1 MTSVWKRLQRVGKK
15 AAKFQFAASFQEL
28 TIECTQ
34 KWQPDKVRVVWIRR
48 NRRHSTKLHS
58 WQPGI
63 GNSYRGLVLW
73 QVPESLDITVTLFKE
88 PTAEEFEDKDW
99 TFVIENESKG
109 RRKVL
114 ASADVNMKK
123 YASATP
129 AQYNITLKLKP
140 LSVKV
145 VDATLKISL
154 SCVFLKEGKATDEDM
169 QSLASLMSMKQS
181 DIGNLDDFNE
191 SDDEATEER
200 RSSLGP
206 AHPHITAPRRPHSF
220 HSDLCPAE
228 SFPIFLPPEAVSFST
243 SACEQSPHSPTFSHT
258 SQTAPWQSEWRPPKC
273 QAPLAQTNFSPKFL
287 RISATHPEDPAV
299 AQKKQRVE
307 IPQFKRQLSTLSEED
322 QQSISPTTPG
332 SSCLTKPESSGTA
345 ERSRNLHF
353 GVTIVK
359 TSQGPSMASHP
370 TIARSSLHSEHSVE
384 FSKTKM
390 DQPDTNILRTFPP
403 KQSAIVSDTS
413 GSIPKPNAYSAIS
426 SSDLGV
432 LPPASLLSK
441 IGLGKSVREPAQ
453 ETLLHLSDAAILSG
467 AKSEK
472 QTILTNSQRQNLQ
485 KGTNVFI
492 SALSMPSVKERN
504 TWSTLY
510 SDKGTPEDD
519 SIVKFLSGQQATT
532 SLNQKKESDSHF
544 SSLTRGTTACCLEE
558 VPCDV
563 KGQAE
568 ISQTRLLYEKDTQ
581 RPVIKTTSHCIDD
594 KSVNVSAVKL
604 PLIPRENTSFPLQST
619 LQPEIPVE
627 ESLKKQCETYLESSC
642 SQYPEIPGMPT
653 SYQSQVIA
661 SKRLPS
667 FSMHLPQYL
676 DLIDTPFRQS
686 VGNMTNMTQFLP
698 ACPEICSVPGLASV
712 RSGVGYGN
720 IWNKD
725 TLWPEKIVVRE
736 LFFSCTPYAQEQD
749 ISNDDMNKNM
759 VNMSS
764 TCSHK
769 DGIAGFSSVSLK
781 TSLKPPKI
789 IGSLPL
795 CPEQRIIVGMP
806 SRQTIIGFD
815 DSWQVLKNV
824 ISERPLRSIFFLD
837 QDQWPQS
844 TAHLKCMIY
853 MLPSCSHE
861 ATIPGFPSATREKT
875 SKPFAPPT
883 QHLSMENILLTCRE
897 TTKNTALV
905 KDQSVIDSEET
916 TGMARYIAREKSSSD
931 SEELNQEIICHLK
944 LPTVTH
950 PILSILSLCPQQSK
964 TPGIPALDE
973 NSSQNKDWHT
983 LQKNIKERP
992 EKNRS
997 TCVVHWIQEDEKSVR
1012 SWKMVHMYG
1021 CCPQKTH
1028 IYGLPSSPCQ
1038 ELAMINLRHSYPKH
1052 VQILGIPSRTEQTL
1066 SLSCCK
1072 EWLSLKELSCDNM
1085 LVKKEMPVLCGAL
1098 GFIKAVEGISLMS
1111 SSCPLYA
1118 SVPGFPS
1125 ALTPSY
1131 DPNMMTLLQS
1141 INKPTLPG
1149 LSSLVQQQGLVLPCN
1164 FRLQDEI
1171 MLEWP
1176 MEWCLIQPLS
1186 CPRVARSPGFPSIQ
1200 HQMLADMVV
1209 TGGLLPTCP
1218 KHSKV
1223 CGIASKFTIQSDET
1237 EWNSKEWRSW
1247 KKLTRNPATLTVISD
1262 PKISFK
1268 EKEVV
1273 KIMVSMLPSCPKHS
1287 NTMGIPSKVVE
1298 RQVFIKE
1305 GPDMLKP
1312 FASFPE
1318 YSKIQGIPADNRA
1331 KEVESWF
1338 DTMQAFWTISLTRR
1352 IFKHQNDSLKEISY
1366 RHNAAM
1372 LSMLALCPKQ
1382 SLIPGFPSAAQPPPQ
1397 AVTTT
1402 MEKPSDSTQLM
1413 PCCPSKSNIVGCP
1426 TRYVSYSKVVGW
1438 PVGSKMTP
1446 GYIQFYT
1453 RSCPFTDRT
1462 KTVLC
1467 LKPPCQPSHIDCLPN
1482 MVNIVPSCPMKA
1494 SVLGL
1499 TSTHVHQSGNGWTF
1513 KTLLS
1518 SRWPSLDK
1526 KTLLKTISVTET
1538 VMNTE
1543 FEDDEQKKVNS
1554 LTCPVREIV
1563 RGLPSSNCETQKCLP
1578 LTHLSE
1584 VTKLCEDTKPTAETT
1599 KHVCSPL
1606 GMCKDEQG
1614 FWTVDEL
1621 CILEKGDLH
1630 CRMWH
1635 SVPDMSLVLSV
1646 KKSPPNMVPQIV
1658 ADASEPTSQ
1667 GQTNSEEQELEKIN
1681 ALYKEEG
1688 GEEITKNALGQEWE
1702 KANVTILDKETDV
1715 KIKTDIGVIKQYPT
1729 CPALSST
1736 CKGFAT
1742 ASTIDHCLQES
1753 EITRNKT
1760 QNKNEM
1766 GTNDHSCDSE
1776 ENADLIENSFSMTR
1790 CVQVHV
1796 GTKNRNK
1803 LFFLKDNCPRMTTI
1817 AGMPSKLLNADHIW
1831 PVNHTTIWTQP
1842 PTMEKYL
1849 HFFTL
1854 DVNEGRNKEQMVLM
1868 VPSCPT
1874 WSKHV
1879 GFPSLSESSISFGR
1893 LCPSCPY
1900 VSSISGLPSLRK
1912 NLNCFWISE
1921 HKSITHKKEKLP
1933 SISNTLSTL
1942 EDCAKYMISFL
1953 SSCPQTSCVK
1963 GLPSLRTNHLDEN
1976 PGPALSNINIAI
1988 HEDRSDIEGMKILP
2002 VLAKSFPSDSC
2013 IPSNVSNSNHP
2024 QKCNSFSIITLL
2036 PLCPAKSEMSGF
2048 PSMQKP
2054 DSKDWNIIQCP
2065 LWKKQMKE
2073 EPLLL
2078 FKNNEIH
2085 KDVQGILSLAQSCPR
2100 NSNIF
2105 GFPSVPNPG
2114 RTDLLDMSNI
2124 VSLSCPKISLIPG
2137 FPSSHPVGQWTVSK
2151 EQLSQPRFKENQEL
2165 LMYERD
2171 QDESAIKTMVS
2182 LVPSCS
2188 KTAQTPEFPCHP
2200 SPLNLYWEPNIVS
2213 LLSLCPKVSRILGF
2227 AQVARGRDVQWV
2239 SEKEPLLKKLL
2250 WNKIT
2255 CDMSVG
2261 KKDHLRNM
2269 VSLVP
2274 SCPEVACI
2282 PGFPCVPS
2290 PQVLFN
2296 GLNVVSILPLCQTV
2310 STISGFSSLEENNE
2324 NRWVD
2329 KISLMHR
2336 PQKTIFIMNNM
2347 ETDND
2352 NLAMAALCP
2361 SCPRAP
2367 KIPGFPSYPRYN
2379 MLSFLPVCPKVCS
2392 FPGSAS
2398 FQGASKFLWL
2408 SEEHILGRL
2417 SPTETC
2423 VRIHIPYEDEKTTKT
2438 MFALIPSC
2446 PQRSI
2451 IPGFPSAPLSKS
2463 KFNPNMIH
2471 FAPCCSRVSTIEGF
2485 SSTASTSSTNW
2496 LNETKAILKGPTKKT
2511 ADLIQTLSEQ
2521 YQLCSNN
2528 MVTLVTSCPKEA
2540 RICGFPSAPVANR
2553 PPNMVSLYGSAPCV
2567 SQVPGFPS
2575 ARMLSARHV
2584 RAQMWATRAVF
2595 FDVKCH
2601 SEKDFPSVNLSVKQ
2615 NVEEYKGIVAMAP
2628 MCPHLSET
2636 RGFTSIQQLYSV
2648 EKEENPSLTVMPPAQ
2663 STLLC
2668 CKGIEIEDHTEISS
2682 STEVTYVDKIADEDI
2697 QTVMNPPDTAEAV
2710 AGWEVL
2716 EAEGPVTEKCA
2727 ESSLSANKEE
2737 TGLVKAIVG
2746 VFHKGES
2753 KRTEGSSKHLPVANA
2768 DKLLSGSVKSDQ
2780 TSQQADGSASFG
2792 SPSLVT
2798 SSKSLLEWCKE
2809 VTQGHKGLKI
2819 TNFSTSWRNGLA
2831 FCAIL
2836 HHFHPEMIN
2845 YEILDPYDIKNNN
2858 KKAFDGFDVLG
2869 ISRLI
2874 ESSDMVTPTVPDRL
2888 IVMTYLNQIRTHFT
2902 GQELSVLHIEKD
2914 SSVSSYAVTGDLDNK
2929 EDPEAT
2935 VRYCAQK
2942 LQDEGITLKT
2952 NVASA
2957 FVDDNSDVRDMVPPP
2972 RTKQSQ
2978 GDGAGRSHSPVVP
2991 PRTSFLCKTGFSHV
3005 KDADLVKKRRS
3016 QRRSGS
3022 LDEGAKFESIASQDD
3037 MVLSQQKS
3045 KTARAEAAAKEE
3057 RQEGQDPNQY
3067 VLNEMEALEAEQNH
3081 IDNRAGAVERR
3092 LRQLLETGSD
3102 KVEEER
3108 LIQEWFVL
3116 VNKKNALI
3124 RRQDHLQLLLE
3135 EQDLE
3140 RRFELLKKELRD
3152 LMAIEEWQ
3160 KTPAHEQREHLL
3172 LQELVSLVNKR
3183 DELVQNM
3190 DAKERGA
3197 LEEDERLEQGLEQ
3210 RRRKYAK
3217 QQTECVLQ

>member
-206 AHPHITAPRRPHSF
+206 AHPHITESDRKSSFSISSALNPPGPAPPHPSVSSSLLPPYSQPPNTNQQTRPSHYAYSLPAFKQAHPPALPKIFQPGARSAPRRPHSF

-258 SQTAPWQSEWRPPKC
+258 SQTATSSIWRTKSVPSVSSVSPCLSSSSFPPGSFPVVLQQPPAPTQPRNIATTVVETGLVLTRPTSLPSAPETAPWQSEWRPPKC

-307 IPQFKRQLSTLSEED
+307 IPRLSSLPVGQSLKKKNEGELEFVASWTPPPHPITDHPSLPKPTSALYLSGPYLPPFPPPTTHTSTVTHSDQDAEFKRQLSTLSEED

-2746 VFHKGES
+2746 VFHKG
-2753 KRTEGSSKHLPVANA
+2753 
-2768 DKLLSGSVKSDQ
+2768 
-2780 TSQQADGSASFG
+2780 
-2792 SPSLVT
+2792 
-2798 SSKSLLEWCKE
+2798 
-2809 VTQGHKGLKI
+2809 
-2819 TNFSTSWRNGLA
+2819 
-2831 FCAIL
+2831 
-2836 HHFHPEMIN
+2836 
-2845 YEILDPYDIKNNN
+2845 
-2858 KKAFDGFDVLG
+2858 
-2869 ISRLI
+2869 
-2874 ESSDMVTPTVPDRL
+2874 
-2888 IVMTYLNQIRTHFT
+2888 
-2902 GQELSVLHIEKD
+2902 
-2914 SSVSSYAVTGDLDNK
+2914 
-2929 EDPEAT
+2929 
-2935 VRYCAQK
+2935 
-2942 LQDEGITLKT
+2942 
-2952 NVASA
+2952 
-2957 FVDDNSDVRDMVPPP
+2957 
-2972 RTKQSQ
+2972 
-2978 GDGAGRSHSPVVP
+2978 
-2991 PRTSFLCKTGFSHV
+2991 
-3005 KDADLVKKRRS
+3005 
-3016 QRRSGS
+3016 
-3022 LDEGAKFESIASQDD
+3022 
-3037 MVLSQQKS
+3037 
-3045 KTARAEAAAKEE
+3045 
-3057 RQEGQDPNQY
+3057 
-3067 VLNEMEALEAEQNH
+3067 
-3081 IDNRAGAVERR
+3081 
-3092 LRQLLETGSD
+3092 
-3102 KVEEER
+3102 
-3108 LIQEWFVL
+3108 
-3116 VNKKNALI
+3116 
-3124 RRQDHLQLLLE
+3124 
-3135 EQDLE
+3135 
-3140 RRFELLKKELRD
+3140 
-3152 LMAIEEWQ
+3152 
-3160 KTPAHEQREHLL
+3160 
-3172 LQELVSLVNKR
+3172 
-3183 DELVQNM
+3183 
-3190 DAKERGA
+3190 
-3197 LEEDERLEQGLEQ
+3197 
-3210 RRRKYAK
+3210 
-3217 QQTECVLQ
+3217 